1 MKRTFFQTGKKAQT
15 QKYSMDQSQRVETC
29 FSGAQ
34 WMWCHAI
41 LFLFFFFDL
50 RFGTLSSCLA
60 RLFPSAARSQL
71 SVCVSVCVRV
81 WDPMLVTAASCF
93 C

>member
-41 LFLFFFFDL
+41 LFLFFF
-50 RFGTLSSCLA
+50 SI
-60 RLFPSAARSQL
+60 
-71 SVCVSVCVRV
+71 
-81 WDPMLVTAASCF
+81 
-93 C
+93 